1 MDLNFQHD
9 YQGSTDR
16 VVELMRTEAF
26 IDDVAKHAGTTS
38 HSVRIE
44 DNVTHLDMTLAS
56 PPTIAKVV
64 GAHIRMSMDIS
75 WGPAD
80 ARGAHTGSMAVNV
93 QGAPVAVVA
102 TGLLQPTVNNGSRAD
117 FRGSLTVRIPLVG
130 RKIEAQVAPM
140 ITEAFE
146 GIERRANHW
155 LTRQA

>member
-1 MDLNFQHD
+1 
-9 YQGSTDR
+9 
-16 VVELMRTEAF
+16 
-26 IDDVAKHAGTTS
+26 
-38 HSVRIE
+38 
-44 DNVTHLDMTLAS
+44 
-56 PPTIAKVV
+56 
-64 GAHIRMSMDIS
+64 
-75 WGPAD
+75 
-80 ARGAHTGSMAVNV
+80 MAVNV